1 MVKFSQIWPHCFFC
15 LKWTASAFGR
25 FFHNNIFSSSNR
37 RGFLKAAKAE
47 TSVATKTAAA
57 KSSQPS
63 FLLSLFLS
71 LFRRFVLLLLLLLC
85 RYLCTCYI
93 QTFLSINFCKL
104 KILWKYFLNFLC
116 ITWCISTKRFPTHS
130 VFLSCIFTISINI
143 ISRVNNCFQLV
154 LPMAGF

>member
-71 LFRRFVLLLLLLLC
+71 LFRRFVLLLLLLC

-93 QTFLSINFCKL
+93 QIFLSIYFCKL